1 MVKHKPKKERKFGKG
16 TSPCGRCGSY
26 GSVIKRYNLYLCRH
40 CFREAAPKLGFKK
53 YE

>member
-1 MVKHKPKKERKFGKG
+1 MGKQQLKKERKFGKG
-16 TSPCGRCGSY
+16 ASGP
-26 GSVIKRYNLYLCRH
+26 VIRRYELDLCRH